1 MTEAQ
6 AEAEV
11 VSLTR
16 RPVRDWSG
24 RLLAL
29 TSLAVALG
37 GLAYNTWR
45 NETTE
50 AHRNVRHA
58 AFVLLEQ
65 SAALQERADVRY
77 YGGDRAEASRIAAWG
92 KAGLI
97 RDLGPL
103 VSPRTGAEADRLF
116 ATWSSQ
122 SKALDARDAKAE
134 AAISAAIARVRRSAL
149 DDLRAL
155 D

>member
-1 MTEAQ
+1 MTESDTAP
-6 AEAEV
+6 A
-11 VSLTR
+11 SR

-29 TSLAVALG
+29 TSLAVALC
-37 GLAYNTWR
+37 GLGYNTWR

-65 SAALQERADVRY
+65 SAALQELADGRY
-77 YGGDRAEASRIAAWG
+77 YGGDRGEPSRIAAWG

-103 VSPRTGAEADRLF
+103 VSPRTGAEAERLF
-116 ATWSSQ
+116 ATWSERGH
-122 SKALDARDAKAE
+122 ALDTRDAEAE
-134 AAISAAIARVRRSAL
+134 AAIGDAIARVRRSAL

>member
-1 MTEAQ
+1 MTESDTAP
-6 AEAEV
+6 APR
-11 VSLTR
+11 L
-16 RPVRDWSG
+16 PVRDWTG

-29 TSLAVALG
+29 TSLAVALC
-37 GLAYNTWR
+37 GLGYNTWR

-65 SAALQERADVRY
+65 SAALQELADARY
-77 YGGDRAEASRIAAWG
+77 YGGDRGEGSRIAAWG

-103 VSPRTGAEADRLF
+103 VSPRTGAETERLF
-116 ATWSSQ
+116 ATWSAQ
-122 SKALDARDAKAE
+122 VDALDSGHAE
-134 AAISAAIARVRRSAL
+134 AETAIGEAIAQVRRSAL